1 MKFKK
6 LETRSEKNLG
16 YIIDD
21 IPKEFHSL
29 LETYSNNA
37 YGLDADLREDLAGH
51 LSASY
56 NIPIKDNNEAASFK
70 EYIFNLAYMLDGQLD
85 GNTEELRFSTF
96 WINYQ
101 KKYDFNPLH
110 HHNGM
115 YSFVI
120 WWKIPYSIE
129 EENSV
134 FPKVEHKCNGSFS
147 FYYGENGIVRLD
159 QLPVDKTWEKKM
171 CIFPANLQHGVNPFY
186 TSDEYRIT
194 FSGNLKIRNN

>member
-6 LETRSEKNLG
+6 LETLSERNLG

-21 IPKEFHSL
+21 IPEEFHSL
-29 LETYSNNA
+29 LEMCSNNSHENSKDSRNA
-37 YGLDADLREDLAGH
+37 LAGH

-56 NIPIKDNNEAASFK
+56 DIPLKDELADFK
-70 EYIFNLAYMLDGQLD
+70 EYITDLAYMLDAQLNN
-85 GNTEELRFSTF
+85 NTEDKLVFDSF

-110 HHNGM
+110 HHRGM

-120 WWKIPYSIE
+120 WYKIPYLIE
-129 EENSV
+129 EEESV
-134 FPKVEHKCNGSFS
+134 FPDLREKLAGR
-147 FYYGENGIVRLD
+147 FYFCHVKADRINTVN
-159 QLPVDKTWEKKM
+159 LPVDKTWEKKI
-171 CIFPANLQHGVNPFY
+171 CVFPAKLQHGVNPFY

-194 FSGNLKIRNN
+194 FSGNLF

>member
-1 MKFKK
+1 MKFTR
-6 LETRSEKNLG
+6 LETFSERNLG

-21 IPKEFHSL
+21 IPEEFHPL
-29 LETYSNNA
+29 LEKYSNNT
-37 YGLDADLREDLAGH
+37 YELDADLRDGLAGH

-56 NIPIKDNNEAASFK
+56 DIPIKDNNEAASFK

-85 GNTEELRFSTF
+85 DNTEELRFLRF

-101 KKYDFNPLH
+101 KKYDFNPMH
-110 HHNGM
+110 FHSGD

-134 FPKVEHKCNGSFS
+134 FPKVEHKYNGYFS
-147 FYYGENGIVRLD
+147 FYYIKNGGVVTSD
-159 QLPVDKTWEKKM
+159 LPVDKTWEKKI
-171 CIFPANLQHGVNPFY
+171 CIFPANLLHGVNPFY

-194 FSGNLKIRNN
+194 FSGNLKDKE